1 MDFPSKSVTVRPL
14 RHQFLWIVFGSTE
27 HELKCQ
33 GIYKNNNKSTLVYN

>member
-27 HELKCQ
+27 QRIEMSRNIQKQ
-33 GIYKNNNKSTLVYN
+33 